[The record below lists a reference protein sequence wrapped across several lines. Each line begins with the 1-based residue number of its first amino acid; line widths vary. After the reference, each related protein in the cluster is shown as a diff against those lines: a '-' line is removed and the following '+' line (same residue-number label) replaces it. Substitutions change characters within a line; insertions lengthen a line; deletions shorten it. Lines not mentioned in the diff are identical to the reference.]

1 MAKKRPTTISEYINT
16 ASPAAK
22 PHLKELYALLK
33 EVAPRAEEA
42 IKWGQ
47 PFFIEPR
54 FLFSF
59 TANKAHAGL
68 YASKDALELYR
79 DSLKD
84 YEITNMG
91 ILKLPYD
98 KPIPKA
104 VIKKIAKARIKALK
118 ERNDDS
124 FW

>member
-1 MAKKRPTTISEYINT
+1 MPKKRPTTIAEYINA
-16 ASPAAK
+16 ASSAAK
-22 PHLKELYALLK
+22 PHLKELYSLLK
-33 EVAPRAEEA
+33 EVAPKAEEA
-42 IKWGQ
+42 IKWSQ

-59 TANKAHAGL
+59 TANKSHAGF
-68 YASKDALELYR
+68 YASKDALDVYR

-98 KPIPKA
+98 KPLPKA
-104 VIKKIAKARIKALK
+104 VIKKIAKAQLKRVK
-118 ERNDDS
+118 ERSDDS

>member
-1 MAKKRPTTISEYINT
+1 
-16 ASPAAK
+16 
-22 PHLKELYALLK
+22 LK
-33 EVAPRAEEA
+33 EVAPKAEEA

-59 TANKAHAGL
+59 TANKSHAGF
-68 YASKDALELYR
+68 YASKDALEPHR
-79 DSLKD
+79 ESLKD

-104 VIKKIAKARIKALK
+104 VIKKIAKARVKALK

>member
-1 MAKKRPTTISEYINT
+1 MTKKRPTTIPEYIKA
-16 ASPAAK
+16 ASPKAQ

-33 EVAPRAEEA
+33 EVAPKAEEA
-42 IKWGQ
+42 IKWSQ
-47 PFFIEPR
+47 PFFVEPR

-59 TANKAHAGL
+59 TANKSHAGF

-84 YEITNMG
+84 YEITKMG
-91 ILKLPYD
+91 ILKIPYD

-104 VIKKIAKARIKALK
+104 VIKKIAKAQLK
-118 ERNDDS
+118 RVKDRSDDS

>member
-1 MAKKRPTTISEYINT
+1 MAKKRPTTIAEYISA
-16 ASPAAK
+16 ASSKAR

-33 EVAPRAEEA
+33 EVAPKAEEA
-42 IKWGQ
+42 IKWSQ

-59 TANKAHAGL
+59 TANKQHAGF
-68 YASKDALELYR
+68 YASKDALNLYR
-79 DSLKD
+79 DGLKD
-84 YEITNMG
+84 YEITEMG
-91 ILKLPYD
+91 ILKIPYT

-104 VIKKIAKARIKALK
+104 VIKKIAKARLKAVK
-118 ERNDDS
+118 ERKDER